1 MIALVVAALV
11 PSCLVAWVVALILR
25 RLAPRWGLV
34 DQPGERKIHAKPIP
48 LGGGLAIWCGIVLPL
63 AISQLVVW
71 LVNGG
76 IISADLVPEILRPHL
91 AGFTEQTGKL
101 WLLLG
106 IATIVML
113 LGLADDLRGLS
124 WKLRLAVQAILA
136 TVLVTSWEGWRL
148 TLFLDYPL
156 VTGILSVIWIVWLI
170 NSFNMLDNM
179 DGLSAG
185 VATIAAAMLAL
196 VVLWVPQAET
206 GGPQL
211 FVAGLLL
218 IIAGSLLGFIWH
230 NRSPARIFM
239 GDAGSY
245 LIGLLLGATTLTATF
260 SGEHLP
266 RHTVLAPVFVLAIP
280 LYDTVSVLLI
290 RSWQGRSLFVG
301 DNSHFSHRLVK
312 LGLSQRNA
320 VRTIYLAAITC
331 GLAALVLHQ
340 VDFSGACILLALVG
354 CILSIIAILETTGR
368 GGKDP
373 S

>member
-1 MIALVVAALV
+1 MIALVAAALI
-11 PSCLVAWVVALILR
+11 PSCLVAWAVAFYLR
-25 RLAPRWGLV
+25 RAAPRWGLI
-34 DQPGERKIHAKPIP
+34 DQPGERKIHARPIP

-71 LVNGG
+71 LA
-76 IISADLVPEILRPHL
+76 ISGVVPTTLIPEILRPHL
-91 AGFTEQTGKL
+91 AGFWEQSGKL

-106 IATIVML
+106 VATLMML

-124 WKLRLAVQAILA
+124 WKLRLAVQIILA
-136 TVLVTSWEGWRL
+136 TVLVASWEGWRL
-148 TLFLDYPL
+148 TVFLDWPR
-156 VTGILSVIWIVWLI
+156 VTGVLSVIWIVWLI

-185 VATIAAAMLAL
+185 VAAIAAAMLAM
-196 VVLWVPQAET
+196 VVLWIPQAEA

-211 FVAGLLL
+211 FVAGMLL
-218 IIAGSLLGFIWH
+218 ILAGAGLGFLWH
-230 NRSPARIFM
+230 NRWPARIFM

-266 RHTVLAPVFVLAIP
+266 RHSILAPVFVLAIP
-280 LYDTVSVLLI
+280 LYDTASVLLI
-290 RSWQGRSLFVG
+290 RLWQGRSLFVG

-312 LGLSQRNA
+312 LGLSQRHA
-320 VRTIYLAAITC
+320 VWTIYLAAITC

-340 VDFSGACILLALVG
+340 VTFSGACILLALVG
-354 CILSIIAILETTGR
+354 CLLAIIAILETAGR
-368 GGKDP
+368 RGKEQN
-373 S
+373 

>member
-1 MIALVVAALV
+1 MIALVAASLV
-11 PSCLVAWVVALILR
+11 PSCLVAWAVAFYLR
-25 RLAPRWGLV
+25 RAAPQWGLI
-34 DQPGERKIHAKPIP
+34 DQPGERKIHARPIP

-71 LVNGG
+71 LVNSGT
-76 IISADLVPEILRPHL
+76 ISVDVVPEILRPHL
-91 AGFTEQTGKL
+91 AGFSEQSGKL

-106 IATIVML
+106 IATALML

-124 WKLRLAVQAILA
+124 WKLRLAVQTILA
-136 TVLVTSWEGWRL
+136 TVLVVSWEGWRL
-148 TLFLDYPL
+148 TLFLDWPI
-156 VTGILSVIWIVWLI
+156 VTGILSVVWIVWLI

-185 VATIAAAMLAL
+185 VATIAATMLAI
-196 VVLWVPQAET
+196 VVLWIPQAET

-218 IIAGSLLGFIWH
+218 IIAGSLLGFLWH

-266 RHTVLAPVFVLAIP
+266 RHSIFAPMFVLAIP

-290 RSWQGRSLFVG
+290 RLWQGRSLFVG

-312 LGLSQRNA
+312 LGLSQRHA
-320 VRTIYLAAITC
+320 VWTIYLAAITC

-340 VDFSGACILLALVG
+340 VDFSGACILLVLVS
-354 CILSIIAILETTGR
+354 CMLSIIAILETAGR
-368 GGKDP
+368 SGIDQN
-373 S
+373 